1 MRIKCYPKNPQ
12 NLNPTKQKCYNV
24 TPGFAIPFGAN
35 VNQKAI
41 LTCHQIILKRREI
54 MKWKQ
59 HVQSFLCV
67 WHKRLLSA
75 TLDVHNMQENVRQRN
90 LQLVFFR
97 LFHLK
102 GLCRVILG

>member
-1 MRIKCYPKNPQ
+1 
-12 NLNPTKQKCYNV
+12 
-24 TPGFAIPFGAN
+24 
-35 VNQKAI
+35 
-41 LTCHQIILKRREI
+41 